1 MDRNNNFD
9 CVRLIF
15 ATFVVISHSYVL
27 TGASEGDFL
36 YRATSGQTMFSHVG
50 VAGFFVVSGY
60 LVFESLCRSTSALLV
75 MLLITLMVLPVVYDS
90 SIPYTKNVEVWT
102 YLPRNLLL
110 ATQYHI
116 TGVFENNPYPRV
128 INGSLWTIRYE
139 VAMYLLLALLFAFRR
154 KRLVVVVLSISVW
167 AFCIVALLCLGT
179 DVMQINAVFRVK
191 NLLQLG
197 ACFWGG
203 VACASLGM
211 STVRR
216 FLPLVLTVVAIIAV
230 LAIVY
235 GFLDKVFYII
245 MPFAVL
251 SFSLYPLPYI
261 RSLGDKIGDLSYG
274 LYIYAFTVQQM
285 IVFFCRPTSLTLIFA
300 TLAITVPLA
309 YASWHLIEKRF
320 VRR

>member
-60 LVFESLCRSTSALLV
+60 LVFESLCRSTSVVDYLRKRVRRIVPALLV

-116 TGVFENNPYPRV
+116 AGVFENNPYPRV
-128 INGSLWTIRYE
+128 INGSLWTIRYDG
-139 VAMYLLLALLFAFRR
+139 
-154 KRLVVVVLSISVW
+154 W
-167 AFCIVALLCLGT
+167 
-179 DVMQINAVFRVK
+179 
-191 NLLQLG
+191 
-197 ACFWGG
+197 
-203 VACASLGM
+203 
-211 STVRR
+211 
-216 FLPLVLTVVAIIAV
+216 
-230 LAIVY
+230 
-235 GFLDKVFYII
+235 
-245 MPFAVL
+245 
-251 SFSLYPLPYI
+251 
-261 RSLGDKIGDLSYG
+261 
-274 LYIYAFTVQQM
+274 
-285 IVFFCRPTSLTLIFA
+285 
-300 TLAITVPLA
+300 
-309 YASWHLIEKRF
+309 
-320 VRR
+320 